1 MQKNEP
7 SEYQIKYSGAM
18 ICLSNVVELL
28 KEQGESHA
36 GEVDGLLAYQALS
49 RIIGNAEAWGVPLED
64 IGLAGYD
71 VDALLGK
78 PDKAA

>member
-1 MQKNEP
+1 MPNKEP
-7 SEYQIKYSGAM
+7 SEYQSKYAAAVF
-18 ICLSNVVELL
+18 CLSNLVELL
-28 KEQGESHA
+28 KENGEANA

-71 VDALLGK
+71 VDALIN
-78 PDKAA
+78 PRKAA